1 MKEILTWEDAELFD
15 YINEV
20 EFLYVPYMDDY
31 KYRINIEFGKAS
43 SGAVNK
49 IESPAFGYSEI
60 ATIFMNRFNEGKL
73 SKQKHYNEYID
84 NVENIYKLFSKK
96 GRTVCVLPVKKV
108 CLFRA

>member
-1 MKEILTWEDAELFD
+1 
-15 YINEV
+15 
-20 EFLYVPYMDDY
+20 MDDY

-73 SKQKHYNEYID
+73 SKQKHYNEY
-84 NVENIYKLFSKK
+84 
-96 GRTVCVLPVKKV
+96 
-108 CLFRA
+108 